1 MDKKQASEIVNNTF
15 KMIFGKDNPFPLET
29 VFSKFAFD
37 IKLPKKVMDSIT
49 GQETWTE
56 SIHSNLFITQNNMRT
71 YDRQK
76 GWILPKQ
83 EYSFL

>member
-1 MDKKQASEIVNNTF
+1 MDKRQASEIVNNTF

-49 GQETWTE
+49 
-56 SIHSNLFITQNNMRT
+56 
-71 YDRQK
+71 
-76 GWILPKQ
+76 
-83 EYSFL
+83 